1 MTPSSTDSA
10 SVHQRLLNKAR
21 SSERTFNELLQ
32 YFAME
37 RFLYR
42 LSKSK
47 HADQFV
53 LKRCAAVATLGIAG
67 ATYDKR
73 HRLSRKDEQR
83 ENNVVAQIKD
93 VLKVKVDPDGLIFVT
108 DSFHTEQISK
118 VTEYEGIRIKF
129 VSLLGTAKI
138 HMQIDIGFGDV
149 VHPKFEPLVLPASLN
164 FKLPRVPCYSRE
176 STVSEKF
183 EAMVKL
189 GKLNSRMKD
198 FYDIWLLSQRFKFTG
213 PELAKAIRLTF
224 ERRGTELPAEGAVF
238 TEPFIKDKQALWQ
251 RFRNRLQ
258 SHETPESF
266 AAVAISVEKFLSPVT
281 VPVSASS
288 SIPKVWI
295 APGPWA

>member
-1 MTPSSTDSA
+1 MTPSSTNSA

-53 LKRCAAVATLGIAG
+53 LKGALLLRVWGLQETRTTKHIDFLGRMSNE
-67 ATYDKR
+67 K
-73 HRLSRKDEQR
+73 
-83 ENNVVAQIKD
+83 NNVVAQIKD
-93 VLKVKVDPDGLIFVT
+93 VLKVKIDPDGLIFDT
-108 DSFHTEQISK
+108 DSLHTEQISK

-164 FKLPRVPCYSRE
+164 FKLPRVLCYSRE
-176 STVSEKF
+176 STISEKF

-189 GKLNSRMKD
+189 GKLNSPMKD
-198 FYDIWLLSQRFKFTG
+198 FYDIWLLSQRFNFTG

-238 TEPFIKDKQALWQ
+238 TEPFIKDKQVLWQ